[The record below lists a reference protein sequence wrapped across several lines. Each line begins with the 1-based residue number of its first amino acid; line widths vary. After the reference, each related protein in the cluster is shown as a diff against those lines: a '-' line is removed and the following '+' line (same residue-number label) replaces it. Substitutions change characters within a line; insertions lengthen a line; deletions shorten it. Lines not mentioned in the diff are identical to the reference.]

1 MSMKFLTGDKEFT
14 FDRVIRIAIALAILW
29 GLITAVDYLSDV
41 LIPFVAAVILAYM
54 INPLV
59 LLFQQKLRVRNR
71 FLSVTLALLTITLII
86 TVLMIFLIPAIVDE
100 IVHMGHL
107 LRQLV
112 ADANLDQKSREILP
126 PEVWQYIKELIQSD
140 QLIEFFTPEKI
151 GSILNEAVQKIFPG
165 LWGVFSGAISFLIG
179 FFGLAV
185 ILLYLIFILLDY
197 EKFMEGSRDLIPPSY
212 KEKTLEVIEDFTS
225 AMSRYFRAQSLI
237 ALSVGVLFAIGFV
250 IIGLPL
256 GIVLGLFI
264 GLLNMIPYMQNIGLI
279 PALFLALLHSLET
292 GDSFWIMLGLIA
304 IVFIAVQ
311 VIQDSILTP
320 KIMGEALGLSPV
332 VMLLSL
338 SIWGKLLGMLGLLI
352 ALPVTFLIYSYYK
365 KYVLHWLPKKNPKL
379 NNKCLN

>member
-14 FDRVIRIAIALAILW
+14 FDRVIRLAITLAMLW

-59 LLFQQKLRVRNR
+59 LLFQRKLRVRNR
-71 FLSVTLALLTITLII
+71 ILSVTLALLSMTMLLTI
-86 TVLMIFLIPAIVDE
+86 LMMFLIPAVVDE
-100 IVHMGHL
+100 IIHMGHL

-311 VIQDSILTP
+311 IIQDSILTP

-365 KYVLHWLPKKNPKL
+365 KYVLSLASEEKSQIKQ
-379 NNKCLN
+379 